1 MSGKIDTDIDGY
13 VVEIH
18 GIKGMC
24 YNIGANECGDKA
36 KALEMAGREKNLDYI
51 RANQSSFEEE
61 YIELLDRVENALKKM
76 TGDASDSSD
85 SEADLSEY
93 VARIKHAA
101 AEYDIPTAEKILK
114 TMMQKQWTNEEKEI
128 IRKLED
134 MINDVD
140 FDALMSFQI

>member
-1 MSGKIDTDIDGY
+1 MSWKPT
-13 VVEIH
+13 
-18 GIKGMC
+18 
-24 YNIGANECGDKA
+24 
-36 KALEMAGREKNLDYI
+36 LL
-51 RANQSSFEEE
+51 SSE
-61 YIELLDRVENALKKM
+61 YIV
-76 TGDASDSSD
+76 
-85 SEADLSEY
+85 
-93 VARIKHAA
+93 KHAA